1 MSCQKFRVE
10 IEETARTAS
19 LGEGTASHLAGCGE
33 CRAFRDER
41 ESLRGLVA
49 SLARVEAPA
58 DFEFRLRA
66 RIARAEGAS
75 EARSGWR
82 GFVPSA
88 AWVAVAG
95 CLVLA
100 LSLFAYFRTSRQTN
114 QLAAAPDA
122 TASNAVQTTP
132 RVEQSASA
140 SNDGVTPTVVAT
152 VANQGESINESQDS
166 TDASADLSGQARRAP
181 HRQRFIVPREAVQ
194 QLVQAQP
201 DGRQLGTNILGE
213 GEMKIYTASPIPLPG
228 TSQERPLEALFT
240 DARGASHAVSVDPVT
255 FGARGLPVQR
265 GRVANVKYTQTQG
278 VW

>member
-1 MSCQKFRVE
+1 MSCQKVRTE
-10 IEETARTAS
+10 IEETARAAS
-19 LGEGTASHLAGCGE
+19 LGVRTAAHLAVCGE

-66 RIARAEGAS
+66 RMARADGAGAVRVS
-75 EARSGWR
+75 WR
-82 GFVPSA
+82 GFVPGA

-100 LSLFAYFRTSRQTN
+100 LGLFAYFRTSHETN
-114 QLAAAPDA
+114 QLAAAPAA
-122 TASNAVQTTP
+122 TASNVAQTTP
-132 RVEQSASA
+132 GVERNVNQSG
-140 SNDGVTPTVVAT
+140 NGVTPAVVAT
-152 VANQGESINESQDS
+152 VANQGESVDESQDS
-166 TDASADLSGQARRAP
+166 TESSADLNSRTRRAAR
-181 HRQRFIVPREAVQ
+181 RQRFIIPREALQ
-194 QLVQAQP
+194 QLAQAQP

-228 TSQERPLEALFT
+228 TTHERPLEALFT

-265 GRVANVKYTQTQG
+265 GRVSNVKYTQTQG

>member
-1 MSCQKFRVE
+1 MSCQKFRTE
-10 IEETARTAS
+10 IEETARAAS
-19 LGEGTASHLAGCGE
+19 LGVRTAAHLAVCGE

-66 RIARAEGAS
+66 RIARADGAS
-75 EARSGWR
+75 DARSGWR
-82 GFVPSA
+82 GFVPGA

-100 LSLFAYFRTSRQTN
+100 LGLFAYFRTSQGTD
-114 QLAAAPDA
+114 QIAAARD
-122 TASNAVQTTP
+122 TASNGSQVTTP
-132 RVEQSASA
+132 GVERNVNQPG
-140 SNDGVTPTVVAT
+140 NGVTPTVVAEG
-152 VANQGESINESQDS
+152 ANEGANVDETQDS
-166 TDASADLSGQARRAP
+166 TESSADLTGRTRRAP
-181 HRQRFIVPREAVQ
+181 RRQRFIIPREAVQ
-194 QLVQAQP
+194 QLAEAQH

-228 TSQERPLEALFT
+228 TTQERPLEAMFT

-265 GRVANVKYTQTQG
+265 GHVANVKYTQTQG

>member
-1 MSCQKFRVE
+1 MSCQKFRAE
-10 IEETARTAS
+10 IEEAARAAS
-19 LGEGTASHLAGCGE
+19 LGERTALHLAGCGE

-66 RIARAEGAS
+66 RIARADGAR
-75 EARSGWR
+75 AGWR
-82 GFVPSA
+82 GFVPGA
-88 AWVAVAG
+88 AWVAIAG

-100 LSLFAYFRTSRQTN
+100 LGLFAYFRTSRQTN
-114 QLAAAPDA
+114 QLAAAPGA

-132 RVEQSASA
+132 RIERNASA
-140 SNDGVTPTVVAT
+140 SSDGVTPTVVAT
-152 VANQGESINESQDS
+152 VANQEESINESQDS
-166 TDASADLSGQARRAP
+166 TDASADLTGRTWRAP
-181 HRQRFIVPREAVQ
+181 RRQRFIVPREAVQ
-194 QLVQAQP
+194 QLAQAQP
-201 DGRQLGTNILGE
+201 EARQLGTNILGE

-228 TSQERPLEALFT
+228 TSRERPLEALFT